1 MKNRHHLNQFDE
13 ALETIEGII
22 ETIEPGMT
30 IRLNDIATKANVT
43 MTSAIKEA
51 TIMLLRKYGIRY
63 TK

>member
-1 MKNRHHLNQFDE
+1 MKKRQINFDE
-13 ALETIEGII
+13 ALDTIEGII
-22 ETIEPGMT
+22 ETIDTDKP
-30 IRLNDIATKANVT
+30 IRLSDIATKANVT

>member
-1 MKNRHHLNQFDE
+1 MKKRQNNFDE
-13 ALETIEGII
+13 ALDTIEGII
-22 ETIEPGMT
+22 ETIEPGNT

>member
-1 MKNRHHLNQFDE
+1 MKKRQNHFDE

-22 ETIEPGMT
+22 ETIDTDKP
-30 IRLNDIATKANVT
+30 IRLSDIEKKANVT

>member
-1 MKNRHHLNQFDE
+1 MKKRQKNFDE
-13 ALETIEGII
+13 ALDTIEGII
-22 ETIEPGMT
+22 ETIEPGVT

>member
-13 ALETIEGII
+13 ALDTIEAII
-22 ETIEPGMT
+22 ENIDPGT
-30 IRLNDIATKANVT
+30 AVNLSDIATKANVT

>member
-1 MKNRHHLNQFDE
+1 MKKRQNHFDE
-13 ALETIEGII
+13 ALENIEGII
-22 ETIEPGMT
+22 ETIDTDKP
-30 IRLNDIATKANVT
+30 IRLSDIEKKANVT

>member
-1 MKNRHHLNQFDE
+1 MKKRQNNFDE
-13 ALETIEGII
+13 ALDTIEGII
-22 ETIEPGMT
+22 ETIDTDKP
-30 IRLNDIATKANVT
+30 IRLSDISTKANVT

>member
-1 MKNRHHLNQFDE
+1 MKKRKNHFDE

-22 ETIEPGMT
+22 ETIEPGKT

-51 TIMLLRKYGIRY
+51 TIMLLSKYGIRY

>member
-1 MKNRHHLNQFDE
+1 MKKRQNNFDE
-13 ALETIEGII
+13 ALDTIEGII
-22 ETIEPGMT
+22 ETIDTDKP
-30 IRLNDIATKANVT
+30 IRLSDIATKANVT

>member
-1 MKNRHHLNQFDE
+1 MKKRQIHFDE

-22 ETIEPGMT
+22 ENIEPGKT